1 MALIDPN
8 RNPEQEP
15 APPRSSRP
23 KPDDDS
29 SEDRYFNVAEIMI
42 GTTMMFV
49 GFLNVLLSISG
60 GFEISIMPM
69 LLYFGG
75 MTIWA
80 HAVIKLP
87 VVRYVVMGAAIVIS
101 LAFIQFGEVLFWHKQ
116 LVFWS
121 TIAIVVFFM
130 FRSAPTIGPDD
141 GR

>member
-1 MALIDPN
+1 MALTDPDLDPDQGPA
-8 RNPEQEP
+8 RPRVPRPRPEE
-15 APPRSSRP
+15 
-23 KPDDDS
+23 DS
-29 SEDRYFNVAEIMI
+29 SEDRYLNVAEIMI

-80 HAVIKLP
+80 HAVLKPP
-87 VVRYVVMGAAIVIS
+87 VVRYVVMGGAIVIS

-116 LVFWS
+116 LVFWA
-121 TIAIVVFFM
+121 TVAIVVFFM
-130 FRSAPTIGPDD
+130 FRSAPTIGP
-141 GR
+141 